1 MAKVVLET
9 TDNRYISGTPNWLV
23 VALLG
28 LLIGVGVWGF
38 SWVTER
44 FIIDPILCRDMTL
57 QACGNVTSV
66 AGNIAAIIGACVGL
80 GLLLRRDVRRPVI
93 IVAAVLVTFWGLAGW
108 IEGLSWLESLGWTA
122 VLYALA
128 YVAFTWLTRP
138 RSLVVALLITAVV
151 VAAARV
157 AVTF

>member
-9 TDNRYISGTPNWLV
+9 TDNRYISGTPNWPV

-28 LLIGVGVWGF
+28 LLIGVGVWGL
-38 SWVTER
+38 SWVIGQ
-44 FIIDPILCRDMTL
+44 FIIDPILCRDMAL
-57 QACGNVTSV
+57 QACEDATSV

-80 GLLLRRDVRRPVI
+80 GLLLRRDVRRPVL
-93 IVAAVLVTFWGLAGW
+93 IVAAVLVALWGLAGW
-108 IEGLSWLESLGWTA
+108 LEGLSWLESLGWTA

-138 RSLVVALLITAVV
+138 RSLVAALLIAAVV
-151 VAAARV
+151 VATARV
-157 AVTF
+157 AATF

>member
-80 GLLLRRDVRRPVI
+80 GHFIRTYIMHKITNCHQD
-93 IVAAVLVTFWGLAGW
+93 
-108 IEGLSWLESLGWTA
+108 
-122 VLYALA
+122 
-128 YVAFTWLTRP
+128 
-138 RSLVVALLITAVV
+138 ALLCRTTRHPLPPLPHQQLRQVV
-151 VAAARV
+151 YERVPKPCQHIPLSPVLQVAD
-157 AVTF
+157 